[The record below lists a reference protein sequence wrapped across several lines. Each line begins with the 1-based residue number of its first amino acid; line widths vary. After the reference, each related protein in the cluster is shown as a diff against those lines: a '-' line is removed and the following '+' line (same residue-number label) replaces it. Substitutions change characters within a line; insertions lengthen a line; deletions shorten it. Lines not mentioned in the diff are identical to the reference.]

1 MFNILPRFSFEINLN
16 SIDNNP
22 TLELAISMPALSP
35 LITSRWSPYAFCPKT
50 RVEPEKL
57 EACFEAARWAPS
69 SYNEQP
75 WHFSYAEKNS
85 DPLGHAK
92 LVSFMVEFNQ
102 QWAQHAPVLG
112 VISTHKESEL
122 FKKFNSHAQYDCGA
136 AMAFFTFQATELGL
150 SVHQMAGFDPVK
162 ATSELILPE
171 GFEALTI
178 FAVGY
183 AAEDS
188 SFLPEFLQERQKK
201 QKSRVRK
208 EFPLVASVAQFK

>member
-1 MFNILPRFSFEINLN
+1 
-16 SIDNNP
+16 
-22 TLELAISMPALSP
+22 MPALSP

-150 SVHQMAGFDPVK
+150 SVHQMAGFDPLR
-162 ATSELILPE
+162 ATSELIQVSFRNSCRSVKRNKNLASAKNVLLSLLLLNLNKIIVRLLCLLSLGHSIGLFIVIQLP
-171 GFEALTI
+171 FYLN
-178 FAVGY
+178 FAH
-183 AAEDS
+183 AQRLR
-188 SFLPEFLQERQKK
+188 LPQGLGK
-201 QKSRVRK
+201 
-208 EFPLVASVAQFK
+208 